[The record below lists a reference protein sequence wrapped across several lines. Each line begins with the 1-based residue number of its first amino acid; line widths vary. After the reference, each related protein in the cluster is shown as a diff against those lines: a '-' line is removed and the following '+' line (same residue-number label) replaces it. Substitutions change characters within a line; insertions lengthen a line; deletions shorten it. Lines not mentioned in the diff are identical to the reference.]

1 MDYELHPQLDDI
13 LKKLSKKDKSLS
25 LMVLNKINEIITSQD
40 IEHYKNLRWPLEK
53 YKRVHISK
61 RYVLIFRYY
70 KKENVILFR
79 YFDHRDFIY
88 KNKYD

>member
-1 MDYELHPQLDDI
+1 MNYELHPQLNDI

-25 LMVLNKINEIITSQD
+25 LMILNKINEIIISQD
-40 IEHYKNLRWPLEK
+40 IEHYKNLRSPLDK

-70 KKENVILFR
+70 KRENTILFR
-79 YFDHRDFIY
+79 YFDHRDYIY
-88 KNKYD
+88 KKKYD